1 MSSTIN
7 FDPSKFINKLNIL
20 ERSVSKSAISSAL
33 KSLGYV
39 LTKEEIPKAISNRGG
54 KYGGYRQPVNFTKR
68 AFFYSVN
75 KNELAIKINDNAP
88 KGNAPAQYLY
98 PVTQNPGSG
107 EKKGMSRSQVMPTK
121 FAKHLKKKGFISG
134 DTYPSPNLKSTA
146 LTKTPEKNIRS
157 TDYRQVLFG
166 LARTIS
172 PTVDKTKSYNAGLA
186 RQLIISI
193 GMDSGDVRGRGKSA
207 RNVEPG
213 IYRVKSKNN
222 LEMLFKYLPSP
233 PSVPIVFEYQDF
245 VASKVEK
252 VFSERFKESIQRRID
267 RL

>member
-39 LTKEEIPKAISNRGG
+39 LTKEEIPKAISNRSG
-54 KYGGYRQPVNFTKR
+54 KYGGYRKPVNFTKR

-98 PVTQNPGSG
+98 PVTQNPGSS
-107 EKKGMSRSQVMPTK
+107 EKKGAGRSTRMPTR
-121 FAKHLKKKGFISG
+121 FAGHLRKKGFISG

-146 LTKTPEKNIRS
+146 FTKTAEGNIRS
-157 TDYRQVLFG
+157 TDYRQVIFG

-172 PTVDKTKSYNAGLA
+172 PTVDKTKSYNAGFA
-186 RQLIISI
+186 RQAIFSI
-193 GMDSGDVRGRGKSA
+193 GADNA
-207 RNVEPG
+207 RSLTPG
-213 IYRVKSKNN
+213 IYRAKSKNS
-222 LEMLFKYLPSP
+222 LEMLFRYLPSP

-252 VFSERFKESIQRRID
+252 VFSDRFKKSIQRQID

>member
-1 MSSTIN
+1 MSSSIN

-20 ERSVSKSAISSAL
+20 ERSVSKTALSSAL

-39 LTKEEIPKAISNRGG
+39 LTKEEIPKTISNPSG
-54 KYGGYRQPVNFTKR
+54 KYGGYKKPVSFTKR

-75 KNELAIKINDNAP
+75 GNELALKVNENAP
-88 KGNAPAQYLY
+88 KGNAPAKYLY
-98 PVTQNPGSG
+98 PVTQNPGSS
-107 EKKGMSRSQVMPTK
+107 EKKGMSRSTRMPTR
-121 FAKHLKKKGFISG
+121 FAGHLRKKGFISG

-146 LTKTPEKNIRS
+146 FTKTAEGNIRS

-172 PTVDKTKSYNAGLA
+172 PTVDKTKSYNAGFA
-186 RQLIISI
+186 RQAIFSI
-193 GMDSGDVRGRGKSA
+193 GADNA
-207 RNVEPG
+207 RSLTPG
-213 IYRVKSKNN
+213 IYRAKSKNS
-222 LEMLFKYLPSP
+222 LEMLFRYLPSP
-233 PSVPIVFEYQDF
+233 PPVPIVFEYQDF

-252 VFSERFKESIQRRID
+252 VFSDRFKKSIQRQID

>member
-20 ERSVSKSAISSAL
+20 ERSVSKASISSAL

-39 LTKEEIPKAISNRGG
+39 LTKEEIPKAISNRSG
-54 KYGGYRQPVNFTKR
+54 KYGGYRDPVNFTKR

-75 KNELAIKINDNAP
+75 KNELAIKINENAP

-98 PVTQNPGSG
+98 PVTQNPGSR
-107 EKKGMSRSQVMPTK
+107 EKKGIGRSTRMPTR
-121 FAKHLKKKGFISG
+121 FAGYLKKKGFISG

-146 LTKTPEKNIRS
+146 FTKTDQGNIRS

-172 PTVDKTKSYNAGLA
+172 PTVEKTKSYNAGFA
-186 RQLIISI
+186 RQAVISV
-193 GMDSGDVRGRGKSA
+193 GTDSGDVRGGGKAS
-207 RNVEPG
+207 RPLTPG
-213 IYRVKSKNN
+213 IYRVKSKNS
-222 LEMLFKYLPSP
+222 LEMLFRYLPSP

-245 VASKVEK
+245 VASKVDK
-252 VFSERFKESIQRRID
+252 IFSERLQESIQRNID
-267 RL
+267 RS